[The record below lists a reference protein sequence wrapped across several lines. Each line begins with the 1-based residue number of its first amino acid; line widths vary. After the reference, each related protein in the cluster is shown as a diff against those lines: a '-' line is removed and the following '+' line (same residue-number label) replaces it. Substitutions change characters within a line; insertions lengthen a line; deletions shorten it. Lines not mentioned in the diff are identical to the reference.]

1 MALNDYKITGV
12 PETAQTAGNFTL
24 NDMGNRGKPNI
35 PGLSTEDMQDLL
47 DELSTKVLAPAH
59 NGLIDEVSTEIDS
72 INDKYDDIEAT
83 GLLDDQ
89 RAFVNDVDDAHGP
102 SDVPTVG
109 ALIDYVG
116 DMGGGDMSSTAYAT
130 GVNPAENEHTVDHAL
145 YADNAGELNGHDGTY
160 YATAAG
166 LAAVTEDVESIMD
179 DVSAPAFND
188 RTFISG
194 YGYNCYAGIITSGG
208 KRLRFSIPL
217 WKTLP
222 SDIAWGLQNGN
233 TKLNVYGP
241 SGLLVDNVDIGD
253 VRTISSVTVA
263 SSWNMLN
270 VKVDFAARI
279 TNLDSIAVT
288 VYATSNIRKSLG

>member
-1 MALNDYKITGV
+1 MALNDYKISGV

-24 NDMGNRGKPNI
+24 DNMGNRGKPNI

-47 DELSTKVLAPAH
+47 DELSTKVIAPAH
-59 NGLIDEVSTEIDS
+59 NRLIDELAPLESSGFLTMMADHHIVTTAEGASG
-72 INDKYDDIEAT
+72 DDI
-83 GLLDDQ
+83 
-89 RAFVNDVDDAHGP
+89 
-102 SDVPTVG
+102 PTLS
-109 ALIDYVG
+109 AISEL
-116 DMGGGDMSSTAYAT
+116 GGGDMSSTAYAT

-145 YADNAGELNGHDGTY
+145 YADNAGELDGHDGTY

-166 LAAVTEDVESIMD
+166 LAAVAEDVENIMD

-253 VRTISSVTVA
+253 VRTISSVTVLP
-263 SSWNMLN
+263 SWNMLN

-288 VYATSNIRKSLG
+288 VYATSNIRKSFG

>member
-1 MALNDYKITGV
+1 MALNDYKISGV

-59 NGLIDEVSTEIDS
+59 NGLVDEVGAVISAV
-72 INDKYDDIEAT
+72 NAT
-83 GLLDDQ
+83 GLTDTQ
-89 RAFVNDVDDAHGP
+89 RVIVDDIDDAGGP
-102 SDVPTVG
+102 SDIPTVG
-109 ALIDYVG
+109 AVIDYVQ
-116 DMGGGDMSSTAYAT
+116 DMGGGDMLSNVYAT
-130 GVNPAENEHTVDHAL
+130 GTDPDQNEHTVDHAL
-145 YADNAGELNGHDGTY
+145 YADNAGELGGHDGTY

-166 LAAVTEDVESIMD
+166 LAAVSEDVENIMD
-179 DVSAPAFND
+179 DAATPAFNNQ
-188 RTFISG
+188 TIING

-241 SGLLVDNVDIGD
+241 SGLLVDNVDIGN
-253 VRTISSVTVA
+253 VRTISSFTVTP
-263 SSWNMLN
+263 SWNMLN
-270 VKVDFAARI
+270 VKVDFINRI
-279 TNLDSIAVT
+279 SQTDSIAVT
-288 VYATSNIRKSLG
+288 VYATSNIKRSWT